1 MKQREVLAVG
11 LEWVPP
17 REVADMMVVNFH
29 GFVGSGRSRALF
41 SVANTTLLCMIWL
54 ERTIKNR

>member
-1 MKQREVLAVG
+1 M
-11 LEWVPP
+11 PP

-54 ERTIKNR
+54 ERTFKNR